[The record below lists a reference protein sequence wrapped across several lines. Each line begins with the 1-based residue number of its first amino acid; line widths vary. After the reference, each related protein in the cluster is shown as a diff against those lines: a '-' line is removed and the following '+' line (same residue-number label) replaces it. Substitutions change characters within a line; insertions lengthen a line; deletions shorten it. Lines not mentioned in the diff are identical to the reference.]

1 MKQYVEGEFSDRG
14 AIGADVYAVR
24 PQKAIHH
31 KSGRVRVLV
40 TCLPIILILTFAIRI
55 AFAWDQER
63 AVPRNL
69 LGSVAFL
76 QETGNISR
84 ALALGQGFSD
94 VFRRGTGPTAW
105 LTPVYPL
112 LVAGIYRVFGIFTAR
127 AFFVAAFLNILFS
140 TAAAIPIFYAGKKIG
155 GLGVASAAAWLWAIF
170 PNSFI
175 IPFEWIWDTC
185 LSALLAATI
194 VWATLK
200 LAESERLRDWCG
212 YGLLWGFTLMTN
224 PALGSVLPF
233 LLGWAVLRSRL
244 PVRGRSQMAALAMV
258 IIILCCTPWT
268 VRNYAIFH
276 RFVPLRSNLP
286 FELWLGNNPVFDED
300 SRDMMAR
307 VTAYGQARQYEQL
320 GETAFMHE
328 KWQEAIAF
336 MRTHAAL
343 EFRLCGRRFVATWAA
358 MSSPFRQFMLADSL
372 LVRVVLVSNWLVT
385 LGAAAGMIMLIAR
398 GSPFAFP
405 LMVWPIVFP
414 LIYYLTHASLRLR
427 HPLDPVL
434 MLLCASALF
443 LRRSPHQ
450 LQT

>member
-1 MKQYVEGEFSDRG
+1 VKPYAEGAFSDRG
-14 AIGADVYAVR
+14 TTGADVSAAD
-24 PQKAIHH
+24 PQKAILR
-31 KSGRVRVLV
+31 KFGRVRAVA
-40 TCLPIILILTFAIRI
+40 TFLPVILIFTFAIRI

-84 ALALGQGFSD
+84 SLALGQGFSD

-112 LVAGIYRVFGIFTAR
+112 LVAGIYRVFGIFTAQ
-127 AFFVAAFLNILFS
+127 AFFVAALLNILFS
-140 TAAAIPIFYAGKKIG
+140 TAATVPIFYAGKKIG
-155 GLGVASAAAWLWAIF
+155 GIGVASAAAWLWAVF

-200 LAESERLRDWCG
+200 LVESERLRDWCG

-233 LLGWAVLRSRL
+233 LLGWTVFRSRL
-244 PVRGRSQMAALAMV
+244 PVRGRSQMAALVM
-258 IIILCCTPWT
+258 IIVILCCTPWT
-268 VRNYAIFH
+268 VRNYTVFH
-276 RFVPLRSNLP
+276 RFIPLRSNLP
-286 FELWLGNNPVFDED
+286 FEIWLGNNPVFDED

-307 VTAYGQARQYEQL
+307 VTAYGQAREYEQL

-328 KWQEAIAF
+328 KWQEAIVF
-336 MRTHAAL
+336 MRTHPAL
-343 EFRLCGRRFVATWAA
+343 EIRLCSRRFIATWAA
-358 MSSPFRQFMLADSL
+358 MSSPVRQFMLADSMF
-372 LVRVVLVSNWLVT
+372 VRVVLVSNWLVT
-385 LGAAAGMIMLIAR
+385 LGAAAGVIVLIAR

-405 LMVWPIVFP
+405 LTVWPIVFP
-414 LIYYLTHASLRLR
+414 LVYYLTHASLRLR

-434 MLLCASALF
+434 MLLCASALVPGR
-443 LRRSPHQ
+443 LQRR
-450 LQT
+450 LQI